1 LFYISNPYY
10 ILTQNKEFKH
20 LQKHHQKH
28 ILRKANHTSSR
39 IFFYFRVM
47 TLGRIN
53 KLETFGSVDGP
64 GIRFVVFLQGCP
76 MRCKFCHNPETWDF
90 GTKSANGTENGSF
103 EMSAEDLLKK
113 AVRYKPYWGT
123 DGGITVSGG
132 EPLAQIDFM
141 IEFFEAAKAAG
152 VHTCIDTSG
161 VSFRSTGEQFAKFE
175 RLMKSTDLLLVDI
188 KHIDAGAHKEL
199 TGHSNEN
206 IIEFFHY
213 LDRIQKPIW
222 IRHVLVPGISDN
234 DEALTR
240 TRDFIRTLSN
250 VKRVEV
256 LPYHAFALSKYQE
269 LEIDYA
275 LKDTQTPTADR
286 VKNANEILETA
297 KYTGWMKK

>member
-1 LFYISNPYY
+1 
-10 ILTQNKEFKH
+10 
-20 LQKHHQKH
+20 
-28 ILRKANHTSSR
+28 
-39 IFFYFRVM
+39 M

-64 GIRFVVFLQGCP
+64 GIRFVVFTQGCP

-90 GTKSANGTENGSF
+90 GNKSPNGADNGSF
-103 EMSAEDLLKK
+103 EISAEDLLKK
-113 AVRYKPYWGT
+113 AIRYKPYWGS

-152 VHTCIDTSG
+152 VHTCVDTSG
-161 VSFRSTGEQFAKFE
+161 VTFRRTGEPFAKIE
-175 RLMKSTDLLLVDI
+175 RLMKATDLLLVDI
-188 KHIDAGAHKEL
+188 KHIDRDAHKEL

-206 IIEFFHY
+206 IIDFFRY
-213 LDRIQKPIW
+213 LDSIQKPIW
-222 IRHVLVPGISDN
+222 IRHVLVPGESDN

-240 TRDFIRTLSN
+240 TRDFIRTLHN

-269 LEIDYA
+269 LGIDYA

-286 VKNANEILETA
+286 VQNANEILETA
-297 KYTGWMKK
+297 KYTGWQSSRQ